1 MAARHMRING
11 SACARSARQAPPG
24 PAKPPRH
31 KRSGRYLL
39 PFRKEREGPFP
50 GEGRQAGVL
59 RWAGAAAGSSGAR
72 QEETKHWAAREGAPS
87 FCRMRPILRL

>member
-1 MAARHMRING
+1 MEVPARALRGKRRPDPRNRRATRG
-11 SACARSARQAPPG
+11 PG
-24 PAKPPRH
+24 
-31 KRSGRYLL
+31 GRYLL